1 MMDTKQQGE
10 HIEHS
15 NQQTNRK
22 KQAKYK
28 KHFRLRYYFPIMSIE
43 SEMSNCSSSWREE
56 STEIVDRPYQDE
68 PLPPPPPPP
77 DARFDVEDD
86 EETAQ
91 DGLSPAVLEARNL
104 RQVAVESW

>member
-1 MMDTKQQGE
+1 M
-10 HIEHS
+10 
-15 NQQTNRK
+15 N
-22 KQAKYK
+22 
-28 KHFRLRYYFPIMSIE
+28 
-43 SEMSNCSSSWREE
+43 
-56 STEIVDRPYQDE
+56 
-68 PLPPPPPPP
+68 PPPP